1 IELDWAV
8 KAHHHGEAHMK
19 IISAFDPAT
28 LNFTSYDDDIYRQ
41 YSRCFKGL
49 KIDIINPDDL
59 KSDEARILWKP
70 FCEMFRDRI
79 PHYNFGTLLRLDCN
93 KGYTEENTIFVTK
106 IEFYAIEIARNR
118 QHLNK

>member
-1 IELDWAV
+1 MVDLKQLQASLPKVPGAGGLTQEEQIELDWAA

-49 KIDIINPDDL
+49 KGPTLPYPQGQGGYEGKTLGPRMNP
-59 KSDEARILWKP
+59 KVFTSA
-70 FCEMFRDRI
+70 
-79 PHYNFGTLLRLDCN
+79 
-93 KGYTEENTIFVTK
+93 
-106 IEFYAIEIARNR
+106 
-118 QHLNK
+118 